1 MAKKALTSVIM
12 HEEIKKAEGEL
23 PEILGTPLEKE
34 TVTEE
39 ESSLLET
46 LADASLEELHEKVEA
61 CDMLTEDYIKLN
73 GYFVVNKGVYSI
85 IKRNILRKV
94 NTLLL
99 GPTGVN

>member
-12 HEEIKKAEGEL
+12 HEAVKPL
-23 PEILGTPLEKE
+23 PEILEIPLGKK
-34 TVTEE
+34 TVIEE
-39 ESSLLET
+39 ESSLET